1 MGERGL
7 IVLCCLVG
15 LWGGVSATALAQSA
29 AVSASPLS
37 ADQRAELERQLQ
49 DLESQIEAQRQ
60 ILSAKQRESVSLER
74 DIAILNAKISEAKLS
89 IRARDLS
96 IKKLSTEIG
105 GKTTYI
111 GQLSDKLSREQDSL
125 AQLLRKTREL
135 DSYSVAEIVFSSKSI
150 SDFFAEA
157 DEYSQVRA
165 AIGESM
171 EEVRGTRSETE
182 EEKAVLED
190 KRSEQLE
197 LRRLQDL
204 QKKDIEKQEAE
215 KKRILKV
222 SRGIEAEY
230 QKIIK
235 QKETDAAAIR
245 ARLFSLRGSNPIPFG
260 QAYQYASEAEKKTG
274 VRAAVILGIIATESN
289 LGENVGTGTWRA
301 DMAQR
306 DWADFQSI
314 TSELGLNPDTVPV
327 SARPCS
333 KAERDRIG
341 PGVACGYGWGGAMG
355 PAQFIPST
363 WLLYKDKVAA
373 ATGNNPPNPWNPR
386 DAFFASAILLQENG
400 ASKGTRAAE
409 RLAALRYLAGWKN
422 AEKKAYAFYGN
433 QVMDLA
439 DDFQQQINILKASG
453 S

>member
-1 MGERGL
+1 MWERGL
-7 IVLCCLVG
+7 FALCSIL
-15 LWGGVSATALAQSA
+15 GGILGFTASAWAQSS
-29 AVSASPLS
+29 VVTPSPLS

-49 DLESQIEAQRQ
+49 DLESQIDAQRQ
-60 ILSAKQRESVSLER
+60 ILSVKQRESVSLER

-105 GKTTYI
+105 GKATYI
-111 GQLSDKLSREQDSL
+111 SQLSDKLSREQDSL

-157 DEYSQVRA
+157 DEYGQVRA

-171 EEVRGTRSETE
+171 QEVRGTRSETQD
-182 EEKAVLED
+182 EKAVLED

-197 LRRLQDL
+197 LRRLQEL

-235 QKETDAAAIR
+235 QKETDAASIR
-245 ARLFSLRGSNPIPFG
+245 ARLFSLRGSAPIPFG
-260 QAYQYASEAEKKTG
+260 QAYLFASEAEKKTG

-289 LGENVGTGTWRA
+289 LGENVGTGSWKA

-341 PGVACGYGWGGAMG
+341 PGVSCGYGWGGAMG

-373 ATGNNPPNPWNPR
+373 ATGSNPPNPWNPR
-386 DAFFASAILLQENG
+386 DAFFASAILLKDNG
-400 ASKGTRAAE
+400 ADKGTRAAE

-422 AEKKAYAFYGN
+422 AEKKSYAFYGN

-439 DDFQQQINILKASG
+439 DDFQQQINVLKESG
-453 S
+453 G